1 MTQVDGGQAS
11 HQADGMTMGG
21 RRRKRMARRGGG
33 GTERRPMP
41 VGSPRSWVPA
51 LVGLLGLCF
60 APSAS
65 LLDAQEVPLSQNTR
79 DAASPGHAES
89 SAGHAREEPP
99 PLPER
104 SDLARVVAHPDR
116 NELEIVIGPVE
127 LPAGTGHLRLPIQ
140 LVEIPVAGWLHG
152 FEWEIRDAEGRE
164 LPDRLLHHVNLVD
177 PDNRELF
184 GPVPRRVMAAGRET
198 SRERIPRLLGYPVEA
213 GTRLLVV
220 SMFANATD
228 RDHPRAYLHVRLFY
242 SAEDGRWIRPR
253 TVYPFYL
260 DVMGFVGPKSFPL
273 PPGKATRAW
282 EGSPAIDGR
291 ILGVGGHLHD
301 YATALRL
308 VDVTAGE
315 TLWEAEPERDE
326 RGRVIGVPTAR
337 YWWRGGIPIRKGHV
351 YRIEVE
357 YHNPTDRPAPDGAMG
372 AIGGVVWAS
381 GDSEWPP
388 LDRRHPDYVAD
399 LRNTLEEPFRSGGH
413 GGHDHGGEDGAEGQ
427 GSAAHHHP

>member
-1 MTQVDGGQAS
+1 MDGRDTRRTAVS
-11 HQADGMTMGG
+11 RGG
-21 RRRKRMARRGGG
+21 RGKP
-33 GTERRPMP
+33 GTTP
-41 VGSPRSWVPA
+41 VGSASLPICFSGAVLLA
-51 LVGLLGLCF
+51 LLGTV
-60 APSAS
+60 PPTSS
-65 LLDAQEVPLSQNTR
+65 LGAQEEP
-79 DAASPGHAES
+79 S
-89 SAGHAREEPP
+89 SAHVREEPP

-104 SDLARVVAHPDR
+104 SDFARVVEHLDR
-116 NELEIVIGPVE
+116 NEVEIVVGPVE
-127 LPAGTGHLRLPIQ
+127 LPAGAGHLRLPIQ

-152 FEWEIRDAEGRE
+152 FQWEIRDAAGRE
-164 LPDRLLHHVNLVD
+164 LPNRLLHHVNLVD

-198 SRERIPRLLGYPVEA
+198 DRERIPRLLGYPVEA

-220 SMFANATD
+220 SMFANATE
-228 RDHPRAYLHVRLFY
+228 RDYPRAYLHVRLFY
-242 SAEDGRWIRPR
+242 SAEDDRWIRPR

-282 EGSPAIDGR
+282 EGSPAIDAR
-291 ILGVGGHLHD
+291 ILGIGGHLHD

-308 VDVTAGE
+308 VDVTAGK

-337 YWWRGGIPIRKGHV
+337 YWWRGGLPIHKDHV

-381 GDSEWPP
+381 GDADWPA
-388 LDRRHPDYVAD
+388 LDRGDPDYVAD
-399 LRNTLEEPFRSGGH
+399 LRNTLEEPFRSAGH
-413 GGHDHGGEDGAEGQ
+413 GGHGHADHDTSGDRSDDRHQGHDASGNREGQ
-427 GSAAHHHP
+427 GAAGHQHP